1 MRMETSPLALVSIVR
16 QCEDEAF
23 GTLDPVDA
31 DSLSEDLRAR
41 CVEAV
46 ERYQA
51 EHGTA
56 PNSLVIETAGRVI
69 ATYQTG

>member
-1 MRMETSPLALVSIVR
+1 MEMSPLDRVSIVWQR
-16 QCEDEAF
+16 EDGPY
-23 GTLDPVDA
+23 GTFEPVDA
-31 DSLSEDLRAR
+31 DSLGEDLRVR
-41 CVEAV
+41 CLAAI

-56 PNSLVIETAGRVI
+56 PNSLVIETTGQVI